1 MKSPQFRSYPFNIQP
16 ILPTLS
22 GQHVSVECEGTWWN
36 AKVEDIDGS
45 LVRVVF
51 SVNGRREAIYRGS
64 TRLLPLFKQMQ
75 QQKKNAES
83 NNKHFAR
90 YKNLKYL
97 DSPSSTV
104 F

>member
-1 MKSPQFRSYPFNIQP
+1 M
-16 ILPTLS
+16 
-22 GQHVSVECEGTWWN
+22 
-36 AKVEDIDGS
+36 
-45 LVRVVF
+45 VF

-90 YKNLKYL
+90 RNLIVNKGKPYIEYTRNNEDDEDL
-97 DSPSSTV
+97 SSQSSANGATPAAPGT
-104 F
+104 

>member
-1 MKSPQFRSYPFNIQP
+1 MKNKKSFYSSCFSFTLRKFTKNIVCTHF
-16 ILPTLS
+16 L

-64 TRLLPLFKQMQ
+64 TRLLPLFKHTIIVKMSAQ
-75 QQKKNAES
+75 
-83 NNKHFAR
+83 FC
-90 YKNLKYL
+90 
-97 DSPSSTV
+97 
-104 F
+104 

>member
-1 MKSPQFRSYPFNIQP
+1 M
-16 ILPTLS
+16 
-22 GQHVSVECEGTWWN
+22 SVECEGTWWN